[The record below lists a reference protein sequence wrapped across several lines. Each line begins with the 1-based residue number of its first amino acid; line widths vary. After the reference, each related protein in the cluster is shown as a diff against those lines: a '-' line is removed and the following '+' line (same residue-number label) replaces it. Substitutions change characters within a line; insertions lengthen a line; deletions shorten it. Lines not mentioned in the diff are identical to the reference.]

1 MQPQI
6 ESFHRQHEH
15 EFRKKLNHLLF
26 PIIQTH
32 QPLNEYCQEEIS
44 KRIQGQH
51 QQPTQD
57 EHQQTINSKK
67 STTKRK
73 PPICPVCQKTVRMN
87 SKRMICTNRILLTH
101 LHRTNTKSLTI
112 SDSKNAKEWICFPWL
127 QLSYRFTK

>member
-6 ESFHRQHEH
+6 ESFRRQHEH

>member
-6 ESFHRQHEH
+6 ESFHPQHEH

-57 EHQQTINSKK
+57 EHLQTINSKK